1 MRLKLIVTGASIV
14 GALAACGGTDP
25 YRPSLADA
33 REAMKATETVSG
45 MNLVDC
51 LSAREFKYLA
61 DYEGIDQMR
70 MVKYTNRD
78 DKIVTLAVLDDLQVL
93 PWRIADRDLIQL
105 NGCTMIP
112 SAKRSISVRT
122 S

>member
-1 MRLKLIVTGASIV
+1 MIKQFLAAVFITSI
-14 GALAACGGTDP
+14 LAACGGTDP

-51 LSAREFKYLA
+51 LSAREFKYLTN
-61 DYEGIDQMR
+61 YEGIDQMR

-105 NGCTMIP
+105 NGCTIIP